1 MQAFRITRAQYASDL
16 SGEGAALFG
25 GRWNPRGL
33 PLLYC
38 ANSTALAA
46 LEVFVHIDPAL
57 GLPKLSRVVVEVPDE
72 WVEDTA
78 PIFFA
83 DERQSQRHGAAWL
96 QAGAGLCFKALSAT
110 LPACATDS
118 FNLLVNPSHPEF
130 SQVKLLD
137 ISPFEFDPRL
147 F

>member
-1 MQAFRITRAQYASDL
+1 MQVYRIARAQFARDL

-25 GRWNPRGL
+25 GRWNPRGE

-46 LEVFVHIDPAL
+46 LEVLVHIDASL
-57 GLPKLSRVVVEVPDE
+57 GLPKLARVTIEVPDE
-72 WVEDTA
+72 WIDPRA

-83 DERQSQRHGAAWL
+83 DERQCLRHGTNWL
-96 QAGAGLCFKALSAT
+96 RSGESLCLKVLSAT
-110 LPACATDS
+110 LPPVATDS
-118 FNLLVNPSHPEF
+118 FNLLINPAHPAF
-130 SQVKLLD
+130 AAIHLLD
-137 ISPFEFDPRL
+137 ARAFEFDSRL